1 MFYSETMMHRIYID
15 SGAFDFIY
23 QLPEI
28 IYSAII
34 TAVINTINTNLEL
47 RKNNNKKNLER
58 KNRQNN

>member
-34 TAVINTINTNLEL
+34 TAVLNTIITTLGL
-47 RKNNNKKNLER
+47 S
-58 KNRQNN
+58 QNNIIK